1 MYKKLTKAI
10 LVSSLTIITFSS
22 LVYLYDV
29 REKIFD
35 LIKSKFGITQNKT
48 VIENLSE
55 RFILDEKY
63 AKLILD
69 GNFILFFRHAH
80 REKWIDVPSY
90 DAEETLQNLKAETS
104 YFNKAVCLS
113 DRGKIQARMMG
124 DQLKRFNLPFSKVIS
139 SPSCRARQTAMIAF
153 GKIDE
158 IKNVYMH
165 YGPFNET
172 MDEHTDKLKKE
183 MSNLKPAKGKKYN
196 NLSTWKHY

>member
-69 GNFILFFRHAH
+69 GNFILFLDMPT
-80 REKWIDVPSY
+80 EKNGLMY
-90 DAEETLQNLKAETS
+90 L
-104 YFNKAVCLS
+104 
-113 DRGKIQARMMG
+113 R
-124 DQLKRFNLPFSKVIS
+124 
-139 SPSCRARQTAMIAF
+139 
-153 GKIDE
+153 
-158 IKNVYMH
+158 
-165 YGPFNET
+165 T
-172 MDEHTDKLKKE
+172 MLKK
-183 MSNLKPAKGKKYN
+183 LCKI
-196 NLSTWKHY
+196 

>member
-80 REKWIDVPSY
+80 RENGLMY
-90 DAEETLQNLKAETS
+90 L
-104 YFNKAVCLS
+104 
-113 DRGKIQARMMG
+113 R
-124 DQLKRFNLPFSKVIS
+124 
-139 SPSCRARQTAMIAF
+139 
-153 GKIDE
+153 
-158 IKNVYMH
+158 
-165 YGPFNET
+165 T
-172 MDEHTDKLKKE
+172 MLKK
-183 MSNLKPAKGKKYN
+183 LCKI
-196 NLSTWKHY
+196 

>member
-113 DRGKIQARMMG
+113 DRGKIQAHDGR
-124 DQLKRFNLPFSKVIS
+124 
-139 SPSCRARQTAMIAF
+139 
-153 GKIDE
+153 
-158 IKNVYMH
+158 
-165 YGPFNET
+165 
-172 MDEHTDKLKKE
+172 
-183 MSNLKPAKGKKYN
+183 
-196 NLSTWKHY
+196 ST